1 MSLERSA
8 KAVWEGTLKEGNG
21 TFSVPSGA
29 FQNIP
34 YTFASRFES
43 GRGGNP
49 EELIAAAH
57 AACFSMALSKI
68 LMDRGITPNSIST
81 TATLTL
87 EKKEDGFGITMIHLE
102 TEGDIDGI
110 SESQFREAAEEAKDG
125 CPVSK
130 LLAPGLDSL
139 TFESRLRHSPLHV

>member
-1 MSLERSA
+1 MSMERSA
-8 KAVWEGTLKEGNG
+8 KAVWEGTLRDGNG

-29 FQNIP
+29 FQNVP

-43 GRGGNP
+43 GRGSNP

-68 LMDRGITPNSIST
+68 LMDRGLTPSSIST
-81 TATLTL
+81 TATVTV
-87 EKKEDGFGITMIHLE
+87 EKKEDGFAITMIHLE
-102 TEGDIDGI
+102 TEGDVDGI
-110 SESQFREAAEEAKDG
+110 SESQFREAAETAKDG

-139 TFESRLRHSPLHV
+139 TFESHLKKPSLRA